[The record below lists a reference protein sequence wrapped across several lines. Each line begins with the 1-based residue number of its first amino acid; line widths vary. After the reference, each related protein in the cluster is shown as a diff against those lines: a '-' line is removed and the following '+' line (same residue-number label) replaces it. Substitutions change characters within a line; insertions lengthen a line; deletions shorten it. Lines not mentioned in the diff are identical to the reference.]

1 MGGGDF
7 QSHGADSGVFT
18 STSRPTPPSQGEML
32 RKGFKDLKPQRHES
46 VGFQLSPWGVFK
58 ATFASR
64 LGPVLLLVCE
74 GWGRAAQMAEF
85 THSFFYFN
93 KLVVT
98 QSQKNIGTHYT
109 PPPNA
114 ID

>member
-1 MGGGDF
+1 M
-7 QSHGADSGVFT
+7 
-18 STSRPTPPSQGEML
+18 
-32 RKGFKDLKPQRHES
+32 
-46 VGFQLSPWGVFK
+46 GFQLSPWGVFK
-58 ATFASR
+58 ATFTSS
-64 LGPVLLLVCE
+64 LGPVLLLVS
-74 GWGRAAQMAEF
+74 GVGGRAAQMAEF

-98 QSQKNIGTHYT
+98 QSQKNIGTHHT

>member
-1 MGGGDF
+1 MG
-7 QSHGADSGVFT
+7 
-18 STSRPTPPSQGEML
+18 
-32 RKGFKDLKPQRHES
+32 S

-58 ATFASR
+58 AVSTLASS
-64 LGPVLLLVCE
+64 LGPDLLL
-74 GWGRAAQMAEF
+74 GGAAQMAAF

-98 QSQKNIGTHYT
+98 QRQKNISTHYT
-109 PPPNA
+109 PPPNV

>member
-1 MGGGDF
+1 M
-7 QSHGADSGVFT
+7 
-18 STSRPTPPSQGEML
+18 
-32 RKGFKDLKPQRHES
+32 
-46 VGFQLSPWGVFK
+46 GFQLSPWGVFK